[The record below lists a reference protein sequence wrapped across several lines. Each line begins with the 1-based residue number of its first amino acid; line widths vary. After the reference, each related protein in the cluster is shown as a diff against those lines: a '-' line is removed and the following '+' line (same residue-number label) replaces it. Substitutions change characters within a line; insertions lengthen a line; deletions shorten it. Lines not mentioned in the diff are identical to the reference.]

1 MMTLTESKR
10 DELLEANRFP
20 ETKKCSLKYTPEEMW
35 LMLKD
40 KQGLLNTLAWVR
52 VQ

>member
-1 MMTLTESKR
+1 MTLIESKR
-10 DELLEANRFP
+10 DELLEANIFP
-20 ETKKCSLKYTPEEMW
+20 ETKKCSLKYTPEEMR

-40 KQGLLNTLAWVR
+40 KQVLLITLAWVG